1 MKQQQ
6 VISSA
11 VLAALLAVTGTTF
24 AQRPDPVSPSANV
37 SETVPASREAVRA
50 EARIHN
56 RTPANSLSPG
66 GEASTTVNSQPNMMP
81 TPISDTTRAEVR
93 QQTYKERPHFR
104 GGEKGERPDVPTNP
118 AHETG
123 TPK

>member
-1 MKQQQ
+1 MKQL
-6 VISSA
+6 ISST
-11 VLAALLAVTGTTF
+11 LLAGMLAVAGSAM
-24 AQRPDPVSPSANV
+24 AQKPEPVQPGASVDAPVS
-37 SETVPASREAVRA
+37 RDAVRT

-56 RTPANSLSPG
+56 RTPANSLTPG
-66 GEASTTVNSQPNMMP
+66 GEASTTINHQPNVMP

-93 QQTYKERPHFR
+93 QQTYKTRPTFR

>member
-1 MKQQQ
+1 MKQL
-6 VISSA
+6 ISSA
-11 VLAALLAVTGTTF
+11 LLAGMLAVAGNAM
-24 AQRPDPVSPSANV
+24 AQKPDTVQPGASVDAPVS
-37 SETVPASREAVRA
+37 RDAVRT

-56 RTPANSLSPG
+56 RTPANSLTPG
-66 GEASTTVNSQPNMMP
+66 GEASTTINHQPNMMP
-81 TPISDTTRAEVR
+81 KPISDTTRAEVR
-93 QQTYKERPHFR
+93 QQTYKATPTFP